1 MSGQALSKFK
11 LPKGFWAGGI
21 SAGLKKSGRK
31 DLGLIFCP
39 SGAKTA
45 AFFTAST
52 AQAAPLIVSK
62 RHLNKN
68 KGVTKA
74 IIVNSGNANCFTGL
88 RGIKDAEAICTTL
101 AKKLGVKAEEVL
113 IASTGI
119 IGRRL
124 PKDKI
129 RIKLPLLMNSLN
141 KQGRGFPEAILT
153 TDKVIKLSRRSLRVG
168 KEIINIVGIAKGSGM
183 IYPHLHYL
191 HATMLGFIFTDCLI
205 DKKALAFAAQKAV
218 EDSFNSISVDGCMST
233 NDTVFFLASGKA
245 FKVERKKGVVFNAFC
260 RAFSE
265 VCLDLAKAIVK
276 DGEGATKLVE
286 VVIKG
291 ASSRAE
297 AKRGAFA
304 IANSNLFKTAIYGQ
318 NPNWGRIVAALGQA
332 GLDVRHLKASSTS
345 LKKKEVRV
353 RVDLGRGKAA
363 SRVFTSDLSPD
374 YIKINAAYS

>member
-88 RGIKDAEAICTTL
+88 RGIKDAETICTTL
-101 AKKLGVKAEEVL
+101 AKKLGVKTEEIL

-129 RIKLPLLMNSLN
+129 RTKLPLLINSLN

-168 KEIINIVGIAKGSGM
+168 KEIINIVGVAKGSGM

-205 DKKALAFAAQKAV
+205 DKKALTFAAQKAV

-233 NDTVFFLASGKA
+233 NDTVFFLASGKRVKIVRNQEY
-245 FKVERKKGVVFNAFC
+245 FKEFSRLL
-260 RAFSE
+260 SE

-286 VVIKG
+286 IVIKG

-304 IANSNLFKTAIYGQ
+304 IANSNLFKTAIYGE
-318 NPNWGRIVAALGQA
+318 NPNWGRVVAALGQA

-353 RVDLGRGKAA
+353 RVNLGRGKAA

>member
-88 RGIKDAEAICTTL
+88 RGIKDAETICTTL
-101 AKKLGVKAEEVL
+101 AKKLGVKTEEIL

-129 RIKLPLLMNSLN
+129 RTKLPLLINSLN

-168 KEIINIVGIAKGSGM
+168 KEIINIVGVAKGSGM

-205 DKKALAFAAQKAV
+205 DKKALTFAAQKAV

-233 NDTVFFLASGKA
+233 NDTVFFLASGKSVKIVRNQEY
-245 FKVERKKGVVFNAFC
+245 FKEFSRLL
-260 RAFSE
+260 SE

-286 VVIKG
+286 IVIKG

-318 NPNWGRIVAALGQA
+318 SPNWGRVVAALGQA

-353 RVDLGRGKAA
+353 RVNLGRGKAA

>member
-88 RGIKDAEAICTTL
+88 RGIKDAETICTTL
-101 AKKLGVKAEEVL
+101 AKKLGVRREEVL

-129 RIKLPLLMNSLN
+129 RTKLPLLINSLN

-168 KEIINIVGIAKGSGM
+168 KEIINIVGVAKGSGM

-205 DKKALAFAAQKAV
+205 DKKALTFAAQKAV

-233 NDTVFFLASGKA
+233 NDTVFFLASGKRVKIVRNQEY
-245 FKVERKKGVVFNAFC
+245 FKEFSRLL
-260 RAFSE
+260 SE

-286 VVIKG
+286 IVIKG

-318 NPNWGRIVAALGQA
+318 SPNWGRVVAALGQA

-353 RVDLGRGKAA
+353 RVNLGRGKAA

>member
-1 MSGQALSKFK
+1 
-11 LPKGFWAGGI
+11 
-21 SAGLKKSGRK
+21 
-31 DLGLIFCP
+31 
-39 SGAKTA
+39 
-45 AFFTAST
+45 
-52 AQAAPLIVSK
+52 
-62 RHLNKN
+62 
-68 KGVTKA
+68 
-74 IIVNSGNANCFTGL
+74 
-88 RGIKDAEAICTTL
+88 L
-101 AKKLGVKAEEVL
+101 AKKLGVKTEEIL

-129 RIKLPLLMNSLN
+129 RTKLPLLINSLN

-168 KEIINIVGIAKGSGM
+168 KEIINIVGVAKGSGM

-205 DKKALAFAAQKAV
+205 DKKALTFAAQKAV

-233 NDTVFFLASGKA
+233 NDTVFFLASGKSVKIVRNQEY
-245 FKVERKKGVVFNAFC
+245 FKEFSRLL
-260 RAFSE
+260 SE

-286 VVIKG
+286 IVIKG

-318 NPNWGRIVAALGQA
+318 SPNWGRVVAALGQA

-353 RVDLGRGKAA
+353 RVNLGRGKAA

>member
-101 AKKLGVKAEEVL
+101 AKKLGVKTEEIL

-129 RIKLPLLMNSLN
+129 RTKLPLLMNSLN

-168 KEIINIVGIAKGSGM
+168 KEIINIVGVAKGSGM

-191 HATMLGFIFTDCLI
+191 HATMLGFIFTDCLV
-205 DKKALAFAAQKAV
+205 DKKDLTFAAQKAV

-233 NDTVFFLASGKA
+233 NDTVFFLASGKSVKIVRNQEY
-245 FKVERKKGVVFNAFC
+245 FKEFSRLL
-260 RAFSE
+260 SE

-291 ASSRAE
+291 ASSKAE

-304 IANSNLFKTAIYGQ
+304 IANSNLFKTAIYGE

>member
-101 AKKLGVKAEEVL
+101 AKKLGVKTEEIL

-129 RIKLPLLMNSLN
+129 RTKLPLLMNSLN

-168 KEIINIVGIAKGSGM
+168 KEIINIVGVAKGSGM

-205 DKKALAFAAQKAV
+205 DKKDLAFAAQKAV

-233 NDTVFFLASGKA
+233 NDTVFFLASGKSVKIVRNQEY
-245 FKVERKKGVVFNAFC
+245 FKEFSRLL
-260 RAFSE
+260 SE

-304 IANSNLFKTAIYGQ
+304 IANSNLFKTAIYGE

>member
-88 RGIKDAEAICTTL
+88 RGIKDAETICTTL
-101 AKKLGVKAEEVL
+101 AKKLGVRREEVL

-129 RIKLPLLMNSLN
+129 RTKLPLLINSLN

-168 KEIINIVGIAKGSGM
+168 KEIINIVGVAKGSGM

-191 HATMLGFIFTDCLI
+191 HATMLGFIFTDCLV
-205 DKKALAFAAQKAV
+205 DKKDLTFAAQKAV

-233 NDTVFFLASGKA
+233 NDTVFFLASGKRVKIVRNQEY
-245 FKVERKKGVVFNAFC
+245 FKEFSRLL
-260 RAFSE
+260 SE

-286 VVIKG
+286 IVIKG
-291 ASSRAE
+291 ASSKAE

-318 NPNWGRIVAALGQA
+318 SPNWGRIVAALGQA
-332 GLDVRHLKASSTS
+332 GLDVRRLKVSSTS
-345 LKKKEVRV
+345 LRKKEVKV